1 MNINRNVNRRVL
13 GLAAMVFGLTLSAHV
28 TAAEHAHHDHAHH
41 DHTPM
46 AMTESIS
53 DHSLH
58 QLPALWQDHRN
69 QSVALKDLSGQAVIV
84 TMIYA
89 GCQTACPVL
98 VEDVKRLYHNLDD
111 AQQANTRVLV
121 VSFDAQQDTPDVLHS
136 YAQNMGADR
145 PGWHFVT
152 GNESD
157 IRTIAAVLGIR
168 YRESPSGGFDHSNV
182 IAVLDRQGEILGRQ
196 EGLMQSPERLLGA
209 LRSALN

>member
-1 MNINRNVNRRVL
+1 MNTNRHVNSRVI
-13 GLAAMVFGLTLSAHV
+13 GMAAMVFGLAFLGLTVSTQA
-28 TAAEHAHHDHAHH
+28 AAEHSHHN
-41 DHTPM
+41 HTPL
-46 AMTESIS
+46 AMTESVT
-53 DHSLH
+53 DDSLH

-69 QSVALKDLSGQAVIV
+69 QPLALKDLSGQAVIV

-98 VEDVKRLYHNLDD
+98 VEDVKRLYHTLDD

-121 VSFDAQQDTPDVLHS
+121 VSFDAQNDTPEVLHN

-145 PGWHFVT
+145 HGWHFVT
-152 GNESD
+152 GDQSD

-168 YRESPSGGFDHSNV
+168 YRENPSGGFDHSNV
-182 IAVLDRQGEILGRQ
+182 IAVLDREGEIIGRQ
-196 EGLMQSPERLLGA
+196 EGLMQSSERLASA